1 MNYYKQ
7 IFSYLQSI
15 RDEKQFIILL
25 KNRITFFINLMIKNN
40 PVFPPNKK
48 QSSYRLNDIGTS
60 RGLEGGLRV
69 SRVIID
75 IFEMKKVFNKFS
87 DICKKYYSDLD
98 KKMIL
103 YLFIDTTKRDI
114 YEDLINKI
122 N

>member
-7 IFSYLQSI
+7 IFSYLQTI
-15 RDEKQFIILL
+15 TDEKQFIILL

-40 PVFPPNKK
+40 AVFPPNKK
-48 QSSYRLNDIGTS
+48 QSYYRLNDIGTS